1 MLTVGDGELPRGGM
15 YPGAGHWQ
23 GLVLALL
30 FWVTRQ
36 IPLSL
41 NLGVLL
47 WKVSIGLD
55 CL

>member
-1 MLTVGDGELPRGGM
+1 MGDDGELSRGGM

-36 IPLSL
+36 VPIPL
-41 NLGVLL
+41 
-47 WKVSIGLD
+47 
-55 CL
+55 